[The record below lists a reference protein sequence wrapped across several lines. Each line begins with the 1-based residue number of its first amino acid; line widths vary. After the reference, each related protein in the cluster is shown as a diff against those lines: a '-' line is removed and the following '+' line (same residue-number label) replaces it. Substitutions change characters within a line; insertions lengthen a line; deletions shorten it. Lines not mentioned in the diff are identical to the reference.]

1 MTNFITRVTIALR
14 EKKEVRCGM
23 GMEAVKVSDSL
34 ISRDRTVNRRK
45 SCEVHYHDEHEL
57 YYMQEGRTTYFIDN
71 EIFGVEKGDFVFVPR
86 GILHRTDSGDCRKN
100 TRILLNF
107 PDDVFDGKAGA
118 LYQALCAQPVFG
130 VSEDRLLEL
139 EGLFWKIEREY
150 KGQGAYGEILTYSYI
165 TELLALLCRCR
176 RQKKPGIQESDRII
190 YEITSYIGENYGQDI
205 SLQKIAR
212 SFSISQSYLS
222 RKFKAVTGIGLNRYI
237 TYVRMSN
244 AEKLLRRGGM
254 SVARTA
260 VICGYNDTNYF
271 SMVFKRIHGVTPFRM
286 VRNGEDAAAGKKA
299 GKV

>member
-150 KGQGAYGEILTYSYI
+150 KGQGADGELLTY
-165 TELLALLCRCR
+165 
-176 RQKKPGIQESDRII
+176 
-190 YEITSYIGENYGQDI
+190 
-205 SLQKIAR
+205 
-212 SFSISQSYLS
+212 
-222 RKFKAVTGIGLNRYI
+222 RYI
-237 TYVRMSN
+237 T
-244 AEKLLRRGGM
+244 
-254 SVARTA
+254 
-260 VICGYNDTNYF
+260 
-271 SMVFKRIHGVTPFRM
+271 
-286 VRNGEDAAAGKKA
+286 
-299 GKV
+299 